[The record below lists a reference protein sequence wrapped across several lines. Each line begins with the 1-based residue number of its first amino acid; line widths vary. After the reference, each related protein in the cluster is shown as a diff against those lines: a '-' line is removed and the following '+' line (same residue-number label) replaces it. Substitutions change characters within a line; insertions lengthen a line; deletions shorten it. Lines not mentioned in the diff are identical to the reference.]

1 MRAVRDTL
9 PPTKIRALS
18 EEDNRKVIIHQRG
31 LTIHQ
36 SGLIIHLTDPD
47 HRIDLTIHLTD
58 PPDHRTGPTIHL
70 TDLADLLIGLT
81 TPPTEPEDL
90 QRDLSIHRADPLD
103 RVTDPT
109 MHPTDL
115 TTHPTGL
122 TAGIGEIH
130 SRELPMVTARMV
142 PKNAVQ
148 EWVSVLLHHGRVQVE
163 IMAIAAGVNNRKT
176 GWIKLP

>member
-1 MRAVRDTL
+1 VRDTL

-31 LTIHQ
+31 LTIQ
-36 SGLIIHLTDPD
+36 LTDPPDQRTDLTIHQTDPPD
-47 HRIDLTIHLTD
+47 HRTDLTIHLTD
-58 PPDHRTGPTIHL
+58 L
-70 TDLADLLIGLT
+70 VDLLIGLT
-81 TPPTEPEDL
+81 TPPTEPADL
-90 QRDLSIHRADPLD
+90 QRDLSIHRADPLG

-109 MHPTDL
+109 MHPTGL
-115 TTHPTGL
+115 ITHPTGL

-142 PKNAVQ
+142 PKNVVQ
-148 EWVSVLLHHGRVQVE
+148 EWVSVLLHHARVQVE

-176 GWIKLP
+176 GWIKLPWEVRI